1 MTIPAQLLD
10 LIRVHSAAEVP
21 AGIAALAAAARERHG
36 ASVSAV
42 LLYGSMLR
50 SGNVHDGLADLYL
63 LVEDYRS
70 ACTSRT
76 LAMLNALLPP
86 NVFYLE
92 IPFQG
97 HTLRAKYAVL
107 TVADFLHGTER
118 WFHSYLWGRFAQK
131 TALLYARDE
140 AVAHQVQQAL
150 ATAAMTFVA
159 RTLPQMAAAF
169 TPRDLWS
176 RGLAL
181 SYRAELR
188 TEHPEAAGRL
198 FDADP
203 AYYQALTRALLDA
216 SSVVEK
222 VSPTST
228 PPIYRVCIPPRMRY
242 LNRASWQ
249 TRTLQ
254 GKCLSVLRL
263 LKGLATFQGGI
274 DYLLWKIERHSGVR
288 VDVGPQLKR
297 LPPLAI
303 LVVFWRLYRRDAFR

>member
-1 MTIPAQLLD
+1 MTIPEQVLE
-10 LIRVHSAAEVP
+10 LIRIHSLAETP
-21 AGIAALAAAARERHG
+21 PGIAALAAAARERHG
-36 ASVSAV
+36 PSVRAV

-70 ACTSRT
+70 AFNSRT

-107 TVADFLHGTER
+107 TVDDFLQGTKR

-131 TALLYARDE
+131 AALLYACDE
-140 AVAHQVQQAL
+140 RVAREVQQAL
-150 ATAAMTFVA
+150 AMAAMTLVA
-159 RTLPQMAAAF
+159 RTLPQMTSAF
-169 TPRDLWS
+169 TPRELWS

-188 TEHPEAAGRL
+188 TEHAEGAVRL

-203 AYYQALTRALLDA
+203 AYYQSLTGALFET
-216 SSVVEK
+216 SSLAEK
-222 VSPTST
+222 VIPTLT
-228 PPIYRVCIPPRMRY
+228 PHLYQVRIPLQTRR
-242 LNRASWQ
+242 LNRAAWRL
-249 TRTLQ
+249 RTLQ
-254 GKCLSVLRL
+254 GKCLSALRL
-263 LKGLATFQGGI
+263 LKGLGTFNGGI
-274 DYLLWKIERHSGVR
+274 DYILWKIERHSGVR
-288 VDVGPQLKR
+288 VDVGPQLKK
-297 LPPLAI
+297 LPPVAI
-303 LVVFWRLYRRDAFR
+303 VVVFWRLYRRNAFR